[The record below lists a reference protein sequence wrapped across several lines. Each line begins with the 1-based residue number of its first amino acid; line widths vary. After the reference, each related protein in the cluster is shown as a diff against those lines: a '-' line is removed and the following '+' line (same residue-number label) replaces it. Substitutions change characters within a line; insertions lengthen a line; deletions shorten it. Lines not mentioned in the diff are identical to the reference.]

1 MTTQSSA
8 GSRSDIPRGRGRTVH
23 RRLERLE
30 MRVLVALTF
39 PLFLIV
45 AIANRLGLR
54 RSSFA
59 AVTAIRPR
67 SVFAE
72 ARMTAEATI
81 PSAFRG

>member
-1 MTTQSSA
+1 MTFQSTA
-8 GSRSDIPRGRGRTVH
+8 GSRPSFYRGRGKAVH
-23 RRLERLE
+23 RRLERFE

>member
-1 MTTQSSA
+1 MTFQSSA
-8 GSRSDIPRGRGRTVH
+8 VSRPRGKSFH
-23 RRLERLE
+23 RRLERIE

-59 AVTAIRPR
+59 AVTAITPR